1 MIMIISF
8 IIFFILFLIW
18 SIFMLKRKLNN
29 LDNNFYSKIK
39 ITNLK
44 TSIFKI
50 ISFLASAK
58 FIALLCLLILIFIK
72 NKKIFIIILINM
84 LITWIL
90 IGTLKNIFTRE
101 RPNINRLVYEKGY
114 SYPSGHT
121 MTATIFYG
129 FIIFLLIIS
138 NLIFLLKLFLIFL
151 LIILILLV
159 GYSRVYLGVHFFSD
173 VIGALLYGTSYLIL
187 YIYFTYFILS
197 IL

>member
-1 MIMIISF
+1 MIISF

-173 VIGALLYGTSYLIL
+173 VIGALLFGTSYLIL